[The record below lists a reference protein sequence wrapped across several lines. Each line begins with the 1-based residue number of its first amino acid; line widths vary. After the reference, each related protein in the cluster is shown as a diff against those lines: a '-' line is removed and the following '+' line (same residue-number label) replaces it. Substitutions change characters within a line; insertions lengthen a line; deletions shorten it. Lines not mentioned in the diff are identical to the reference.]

1 MRLLKSFRI
10 TSVRQEPRERRNLAD
25 YDWDFSDPYDDKV
38 WLRRRVKELEGELV
52 ALRTKKLFTND
63 VENVF
68 VPAGKQV
75 KSVQVIND
83 RGVESVQIVIEDEP
97 TLPPEVLA
105 DVTVKRG

>member
-1 MRLLKSFRI
+1 MAKRF
-10 TSVRQEPRERRNLAD
+10 V
-25 YDWDFSDPYDDKV
+25 
-38 WLRRRVKELEGELV
+38 
-52 ALRTKKLFTND
+52 ND

-105 DVTVKRG
+105 EVTVKRG